1 MIEYVYVRY
10 PVELFVNTML
20 LVLAVIV
27 IFAPALS
34 PVVAALYVPSVPMV
48 MQ

>member
-27 IFAPALS
+27 IFDAATYD
-34 PVVAALYVPSVPMV
+34 VYALYVPSVPMV